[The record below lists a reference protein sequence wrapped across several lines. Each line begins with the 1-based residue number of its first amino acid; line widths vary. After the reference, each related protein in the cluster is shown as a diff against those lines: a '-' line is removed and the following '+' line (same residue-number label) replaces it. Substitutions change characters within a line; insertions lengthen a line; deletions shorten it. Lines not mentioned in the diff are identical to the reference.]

1 MRVPEALLSALLIV
15 GPPAVL
21 HAQTARERTAATE
34 AFGWMLYLGVTSNIL
49 FEWDPDIGGYPD
61 SFATMDKQL
70 HAAVGYSLT
79 QAAITAGV
87 RPRDAVIGV
96 SLAAVGWELSQG
108 YSSWRDVVA
117 GVSGSLAA
125 WGWHEL
131 WRRRAERDRPQMP
144 IALAPQPSAVM
155 LPPPALSGSEH

>member
-1 MRVPEALLSALLIV
+1 MRPLIV
-15 GPPAVL
+15 LITAVLALGTAPNL
-21 HAQTARERTAATE
+21 HAQQQSRTAATE
-34 AFGWMLYLGVTSNIL
+34 AFGWTLYLGVTSNIL
-49 FEWDPDIGGYPD
+49 FEWDPDVGGYED

-70 HAAVGYSLT
+70 HAAVGYGLT

-96 SLAAVGWELSQG
+96 SLAAVGWELSQK
-108 YSSWRDVVA
+108 YSSWRDVVV

-131 WRRRAERDRPQMP
+131 WRRRLERERERPP
-144 IALAPQPSAVM
+144 VAAPARP
-155 LPPPALSGSEH
+155 